1 MTNFRFSYTRLLS
14 LLEIAQYS
22 LIVIVLTFLICYGI
36 NMMVL
41 YILKKRKMD
50 NRKKL
55 LDSETKLDIKPSF
68 IFNFLYLFLSIL
80 FIIVVII
87 YIQKFALLIPSISGL
102 LNTSFE
108 SHKHTEHIF
117 HVALFIAFVE
127 FLPHFKK
134 LFTNINRSLMSE
146 SNFELLY
153 QGE

>member
-1 MTNFRFSYTRLLS
+1 MTNFRFPFIRILS

-36 NMMVL
+36 NMMVIS
-41 YILKKRKMD
+41 ILKKRKRTK
-50 NRKKL
+50 RKNL

-87 YIQKFALLIPSISGL
+87 YIQKFALLIPSISRL
-102 LNTSFE
+102 LNTSFD

-134 LFTNINRSLMSE
+134 LFSNINRSLMSE
-146 SNFELLY
+146 SDIELLY
-153 QGE
+153 KGE

>member
-1 MTNFRFSYTRLLS
+1 MN
-14 LLEIAQYS
+14 
-22 LIVIVLTFLICYGI
+22 
-36 NMMVL
+36 
-41 YILKKRKMD
+41 KRE
-50 NRKKL
+50 KL

-87 YIQKFALLIPSISGL
+87 YIQKFALLIPSISEL

-108 SHKHTEHIF
+108 SLKHTEHIF